1 MTWGIS
7 IITTIENGHFFLR
20 DSAAAAAAAH
30 DFLWDQKIRFTS
42 KANAAFLPRSAA
54 QLSRCICLLVFI
66 EGELLILVR
75 HSVSKSPKMSHLNF
89 RAKKTILSI
98 MARNSLKKFADGKM
112 RLFEQFYH
120 YCDFFWGFLRIVG
133 NKKMVVVIADLAW
146 LNGPNRTRGYVWWNL
161 LKTLPRLSCKKRHL
175 TRCFENAA
183 LP

>member
-1 MTWGIS
+1 MLGIPENFGK
-7 IITTIENGHFFLR
+7 IEQFR
-20 DSAAAAAAAH
+20 IEC
-30 DFLWDQKIRFTS
+30 IRHS
-42 KANAAFLPRSAA
+42 KYFYSLCNAIRVSCNLFNEAML
-54 QLSRCICLLVFI
+54 LSTGKKPWLKTVFI
-66 EGELLILVR
+66 YYQKCLIWIFA
-75 HSVSKSPKMSHLNF
+75 PK
-89 RAKKTILSI
+89 KPISI

-120 YCDFFWGFLRIVG
+120 YCDFFWGFLVIVG
-133 NKKMVVVIADLAW
+133 NKKMVVVTADLAW